1 MKPNIVLY
9 RKIPDDLFA
18 RLQEQCQVTFFDGIN
33 ADNRAAFIEALAEAE
48 GVIGTGVKFT
58 DELMA
63 AAPKLKAASTIT
75 VGYDDFDVAKLSE
88 RGVALMHT
96 PGVLT
101 ETTADTIF
109 TLVLCA
115 ARRIT
120 ELAEKVKNGE
130 WQSSIGPDWYG
141 ANVHGKTI
149 GILGMGRIGYAV
161 AKRAHFGFDMNV
173 IYYNRSAKPEAEQ
186 QLNARRC
193 SLDEVLKEADFVC
206 NVLPLTPETHHI
218 INRDTLAKMKPS
230 AFLIN
235 GGRGASVDEAALVE
249 ALKSGGIQGAGLDVF
264 EKEPLPVN
272 SELLTLPNV
281 VALPHIGS
289 ATHETRYAMSK
300 LAVENLLAALNG
312 DLSKNCV
319 NPSVIQ

>member
-33 ADNRAAFIEALAEAE
+33 ADNRAAFIKALAEAE

-141 ANVHGKTI
+141 SNVHGKTI

-218 INRDTLAKMKPS
+218 INRDSLAKMKPS
-230 AFLIN
+230 AFFIN

-249 ALKSGGIQGAGLDVF
+249 ALKSGVIKGAGLDVF

-289 ATHETRYAMSK
+289 ATHETRYDMSK

-312 DLSKNCV
+312 DLTKNCV
-319 NPSVIQ
+319 NPK

>member
-1 MKPNIVLY
+1 MKPKIVLY

-18 RLQEQCQVTFFDGIN
+18 RLQEQCQVTFFDDIN
-33 ADNRAAFIEALAEAE
+33 ADNRAAFIEALTEAE

-63 AAPKLKAASTIT
+63 AAPKLRAASTIT

-88 RGVALMHT
+88 LGVALVHT

-109 TLVLCA
+109 TSVLCA

-141 ANVHGKTI
+141 SNVHGKTI

-193 SLDEVLKEADFVC
+193 SLNEVLKEADFVC
-206 NVLPLTPETHHI
+206 NVLPLTPETYHI
-218 INRDTLAKMKPS
+218 INRDALAKMKPS
-230 AFLIN
+230 AFFIN

-249 ALKSGGIQGAGLDVF
+249 ALKSGVIKGAGLDVF
-264 EKEPLPVN
+264 EKEPLPMN

-281 VALPHIGS
+281 IALPHIGS
-289 ATHETRYAMSK
+289 ATHETRYEMSK

-312 DLSKNCV
+312 DLTKNCV
-319 NPSVIQ
+319 NPK

>member
-312 DLSKNCV
+312 DRSKNCV
-319 NPSVIQ
+319 NPSVTQ

>member
-1 MKPNIVLY
+1 MKPNVVLY

-18 RLQEQCQVTFFDGIN
+18 RLQEKCQVIFFDGIN
-33 ADNRAAFIEALAEAE
+33 ADNRAAFIDALAEAE

-88 RGVALMHT
+88 LGISLMHT

-130 WQSSIGPDWYG
+130 WQCSIGPDWYG
-141 ANVHGKTI
+141 SNVHGKTI

-206 NVLPLTPETHHI
+206 NVLPLMPETHHI
-218 INRDTLAKMKPS
+218 INRDSLAKMKPS
-230 AFLIN
+230 AFFIN
-235 GGRGASVDEAALVE
+235 GGRGASVDEVALVA
-249 ALKSGGIQGAGLDVF
+249 ALKSGVIKGAGLDVF

-289 ATHETRYAMSK
+289 ATHETRYEMSK

-312 DLSKNCV
+312 DLTKNCV
-319 NPSVIQ
+319 NP

>member
-33 ADNRAAFIEALAEAE
+33 ADNRAAFIKALAEAE

-58 DELMA
+58 NELMA
-63 AAPKLKAASTIT
+63 AAPKLRAASTIT

-120 ELAEKVKNGE
+120 ELATKVKNGE

-141 ANVHGKTI
+141 SNVHGKTI
-149 GILGMGRIGYAV
+149 GVLGMGRIGYAV

-193 SLDEVLKEADFVC
+193 SLDDVLAEADFVC
-206 NVLPLTPETHHI
+206 NVLPLTPETYHI
-218 INRDTLAKMKPS
+218 INRDALAKMKPS
-230 AFLIN
+230 AFFIN

-249 ALKSGGIQGAGLDVF
+249 ALKSGVIQGAGLDVF

>member
-18 RLQEQCQVTFFDGIN
+18 RLQEECQVIFFDGIN

-63 AAPKLKAASTIT
+63 AAPKLRAASTIT

-141 ANVHGKTI
+141 SNVHGKTI

-161 AKRAHFGFDMNV
+161 AKRAHLGFDMNV

-193 SLDEVLKEADFVC
+193 SLDEVLKEADFIC

-218 INRDTLAKMKPS
+218 INRDSLAKMKSS
-230 AFLIN
+230 AFFIN
-235 GGRGASVDEAALVE
+235 GGRGASVDEIALIG
-249 ALKSGGIQGAGLDVF
+249 ALKSGIIKGAGLDVF
-264 EKEPLPVN
+264 EKEPLPVS
-272 SELLTLPNV
+272 SELLSLPNII
-281 VALPHIGS
+281 ALPHIGS
-289 ATHETRYAMSK
+289 ATHETRYEMSK

>member
-33 ADNRAAFIEALAEAE
+33 ADNRAAFIKALAEAE

-141 ANVHGKTI
+141 SNVHGKTI

-173 IYYNRSAKPEAEQ
+173 IYYNRSAKLEAEQ

-206 NVLPLTPETHHI
+206 NVLPLMPETRHI
-218 INRDTLAKMKPS
+218 INRDSLAKMKPS
-230 AFLIN
+230 AFFIN

-249 ALKSGGIQGAGLDVF
+249 ALKSGVIKGAGLDVF

-289 ATHETRYAMSK
+289 ATHETRYDMSK

-312 DLSKNCV
+312 DLTKNCV
-319 NPSVIQ
+319 NPK

>member
-141 ANVHGKTI
+141 SNVHGKTI

-230 AFLIN
+230 AFFIN

-312 DLSKNCV
+312 DRSKNCV
-319 NPSVIQ
+319 NPSVI

>member
-1 MKPNIVLY
+1 MKPNVVLY
-9 RKIPDDLFA
+9 RKIPDDLLA
-18 RLQEQCQVTFFDGIN
+18 KLQEQCQVTYFDGVN
-33 ADNRAAFIEALAEAE
+33 ADNRAAFINALAEAE
-48 GVIGTGVKFT
+48 GVIGVGLQFS

-63 AAPKLKAASTIT
+63 AAPKLKAASTIS
-75 VGYDDFDVAKLSE
+75 VGYDDFDVAKLST
-88 RGVALMHT
+88 RGIALMHT

-120 ELAEKVKNGE
+120 ELAGKVKNGD
-130 WQSSIGPDWYG
+130 WQTSIGPDWYG
-141 ANVHGKTI
+141 SNVHGKTI

-161 AKRAHFGFDMNV
+161 AKRAHFGFGMNV

-186 QLNARRC
+186 QLNAKRC
-193 SLDEVLKEADFVC
+193 SLDEVLADADFVC
-206 NVLPLTPETHHI
+206 NVLPLMPETRHI

-230 AFLIN
+230 AFFIN

-249 ALKSGGIQGAGLDVF
+249 ALKSGVIKGAGLDVF

-272 SELLTLPNV
+272 SELLSLPNV

-289 ATHETRYAMSK
+289 ATHETRYEMSK
-300 LAVENLLAALNG
+300 MAVENLLAALKG
-312 DLSKNCV
+312 DLTKHCV
-319 NPSVIQ
+319 NPDILR

>member
-161 AKRAHFGFDMNV
+161 AKRAHFGFDMNM

-312 DLSKNCV
+312 DRSKNCV
-319 NPSVIQ
+319 NPSVTQ

>member
-1 MKPNIVLY
+1 MKPNVVLY
-9 RKIPDDLFA
+9 RKIPDDLLA
-18 RLQEQCQVTFFDGIN
+18 KLQEQCQVTYFDGVN
-33 ADNRAAFIEALAEAE
+33 VDNRAAFIKALAEAE
-48 GVIGTGVKFT
+48 GVIGVGLQFS

-63 AAPKLKAASTIT
+63 AAPKLKAVSTIS
-75 VGYDDFDVAKLSE
+75 VGYDDFNVAKLSA
-88 RGVALMHT
+88 RGIALMHT

-120 ELAEKVKNGE
+120 ELAEKVKQGE
-130 WQSSIGPDWYG
+130 WQGSIGPDWYG
-141 ANVHGKTI
+141 SNVHGKTI

-161 AKRAHFGFDMNV
+161 AKRAHFGFGMNV

-186 QLNARRC
+186 QLNAKRC
-193 SLDEVLKEADFVC
+193 SLDEVLAEADFVC
-206 NVLPLTPETHHI
+206 NVLPLMPETRHI

-230 AFLIN
+230 AFFIN

-249 ALKSGGIQGAGLDVF
+249 ALKSGVIKGAGLDVF

-272 SELLTLPNV
+272 SELLSLPNV

-289 ATHETRYAMSK
+289 ATHETRYEMSK
-300 LAVENLLAALNG
+300 MAVENLLAALKG
-312 DLSKNCV
+312 DLTKHCV
-319 NPSVIQ
+319 NPNILR

>member
-33 ADNRAAFIEALAEAE
+33 ADNRAAFINALAKAE

-63 AAPKLKAASTIT
+63 AAPKLRAASTIT

-141 ANVHGKTI
+141 SNVHGKTI

-161 AKRAHFGFDMNV
+161 AKRAHLGFDMSV
-173 IYYNRSAKPEAEQ
+173 IYYNRSAKPAAEQ

-193 SLDEVLKEADFVC
+193 SLDEVLKEADFIC

-218 INRDTLAKMKPS
+218 INRDSLAKMKSS
-230 AFLIN
+230 AFFIN
-235 GGRGASVDEAALVE
+235 GGRGASVDEIALIG
-249 ALKSGGIQGAGLDVF
+249 ALKSGVIKGAGLDVF
-264 EKEPLPVN
+264 EKEPLPVS
-272 SELLTLPNV
+272 SELLSLPNII
-281 VALPHIGS
+281 ALPHIGS
-289 ATHETRYAMSK
+289 ATHETRYEMSK

>member
-1 MKPNIVLY
+1 MKPNVVLY
-9 RKIPDDLFA
+9 RKIPDDLLA
-18 RLQEQCQVTFFDGIN
+18 KLQEQCQVTYFDGIN
-33 ADNRAAFIEALAEAE
+33 ADNRAAFIKALAEAE
-48 GVIGTGVKFT
+48 GVIGVGLQFS

-63 AAPKLKAASTIT
+63 AAPKLKAVSTIS
-75 VGYDDFDVAKLSE
+75 VGYDDFNVAKLSA
-88 RGVALMHT
+88 RGIALMHT

-120 ELAEKVKNGE
+120 ELAEKVKQGE
-130 WQSSIGPDWYG
+130 WQGSIGPDWYG
-141 ANVHGKTI
+141 SNVHGKTI

-161 AKRAHFGFDMNV
+161 AKRAHFGFGMNV

-186 QLNARRC
+186 QLNAKRC
-193 SLDEVLKEADFVC
+193 SLDEVLAEADFVC
-206 NVLPLTPETHHI
+206 NVLPLMPETRHI

-230 AFLIN
+230 AFFIN

-249 ALKSGGIQGAGLDVF
+249 ALKSGVIKGAGLDVF

-272 SELLTLPNV
+272 SELLSLPNV

-289 ATHETRYAMSK
+289 ATHETRYEMSK
-300 LAVENLLAALNG
+300 MAVENLLAALKG
-312 DLSKNCV
+312 DLTKHCV
-319 NPSVIQ
+319 NPNILR

>member
-63 AAPKLKAASTIT
+63 AAPKLRAASTIT

-193 SLDEVLKEADFVC
+193 SLDDVLAEADFVC
-206 NVLPLTPETHHI
+206 NVLPLTPETYHI
-218 INRDTLAKMKPS
+218 INRDALAKMKPS
-230 AFLIN
+230 AFFIN

>member
-33 ADNRAAFIEALAEAE
+33 ADNRAAFIDALAEAE

-63 AAPKLKAASTIT
+63 AAPKLRAASTIT
-75 VGYDDFDVAKLSE
+75 VGYDDFDVAKFSE

-130 WQSSIGPDWYG
+130 WQSSIEPDWYG
-141 ANVHGKTI
+141 SNVHGKTI

-193 SLDEVLKEADFVC
+193 SLDDVLAEADFVC

-218 INRDTLAKMKPS
+218 INRDSLAKMKPS
-230 AFLIN
+230 AFFIN
-235 GGRGASVDEAALVE
+235 GGRGASVDEVALVA
-249 ALKSGGIQGAGLDVF
+249 ALKSGVIKGAGLDVF
-264 EKEPLPVN
+264 ETEPLPVN
-272 SELLTLPNV
+272 SALLTLPNV

-289 ATHETRYAMSK
+289 ATHETRYEMSK
-300 LAVENLLAALNG
+300 LAVENLLAALKG
-312 DLSKNCV
+312 DLTKNCV
-319 NPSVIQ
+319 NPQ

>member
-1 MKPNIVLY
+1 MKPNVVLY
-9 RKIPDDLFA
+9 RKIPDDLLA
-18 RLQEQCQVTFFDGIN
+18 TLQEQCQVTYFDGIN
-33 ADNRAAFIEALAEAE
+33 ADNRAAFTKALAEAE
-48 GVIGTGVKFT
+48 GVIGVGLKFS
-58 DELMA
+58 DELLT
-63 AAPKLKAASTIT
+63 AAPKLKAASTIS
-75 VGYDDFDVAKLSE
+75 VGYDDFDVAKLSA
-88 RGVALMHT
+88 RGIALMHT

-120 ELAEKVKNGE
+120 ELVDKVKNGE

-141 ANVHGKTI
+141 SNVHGKTI

-161 AKRAHFGFDMNV
+161 AKRAHFGFGMNV

-193 SLDEVLKEADFVC
+193 SLDEVLAEADFVC
-206 NVLPLTPETHHI
+206 NVLPLMPETRHI

-230 AFLIN
+230 AFFIN

-249 ALKSGGIQGAGLDVF
+249 ALKSGVIKGAGLDVF
-264 EKEPLPVN
+264 ETEPLPVT
-272 SELLTLPNV
+272 SELLQLPNV
-281 VALPHIGS
+281 IALPHIGS
-289 ATHETRYAMSK
+289 ATHETRYEMSK
-300 LAVENLLAALNG
+300 MAVENLLAALKG
-312 DLSKNCV
+312 DLTKNCV
-319 NPSVIQ
+319 NPDILR

>member
-1 MKPNIVLY
+1 MKPKVVLY

-33 ADNRAAFIEALAEAE
+33 ADNRAAFIKALAEAE

-63 AAPKLKAASTIT
+63 AAPKLIAASTIT

-109 TLVLCA
+109 TLVLCT

-120 ELAEKVKNGE
+120 ELAEKVRNGE
-130 WQSSIGPDWYG
+130 WQSSVGPDWYG

-218 INRDTLAKMKPS
+218 INHDTLAKMKPS
-230 AFLIN
+230 AFFIN
-235 GGRGASVDEAALVE
+235 GGRGASVDETALVE
-249 ALKSGGIQGAGLDVF
+249 ALKSGVIKGAGLDVF

-289 ATHETRYAMSK
+289 ATHETRYDMSK

-312 DLSKNCV
+312 DLTKNCV
-319 NPSVIQ
+319 NFQ

>member
-1 MKPNIVLY
+1 MKPNVVLY

-33 ADNRAAFIEALAEAE
+33 ADNRAAFIKALAEAE

-63 AAPKLKAASTIT
+63 AAPKLRAASTIT

-88 RGVALMHT
+88 IGVALMHT

-141 ANVHGKTI
+141 TNVHGKTI

-186 QLNARRC
+186 QFNARRC
-193 SLDEVLKEADFVC
+193 SLDEVLAEADFVC
-206 NVLPLTPETHHI
+206 NVLPLTPETYHI
-218 INRDTLAKMKPS
+218 INRDALAKMKPS
-230 AFLIN
+230 AFFIN

-249 ALKSGGIQGAGLDVF
+249 ALKSGVIQGAGLDVF

-300 LAVENLLAALNG
+300 LAVDNLLAALNG

>member
-63 AAPKLKAASTIT
+63 AAPKLRAASTIT

-230 AFLIN
+230 AFFIN

-312 DLSKNCV
+312 DRSKNCV
-319 NPSVIQ
+319 NPSVTQ

>member
-1 MKPNIVLY
+1 MKPNVVLY
-9 RKIPDDLFA
+9 RKIPDDLLA
-18 RLQEQCQVTFFDGIN
+18 KLQEQCQVTYFDGVN
-33 ADNRAAFIEALAEAE
+33 ADNRAAFINALAEAE
-48 GVIGTGVKFT
+48 GVIGVGLQFS

-63 AAPKLKAASTIT
+63 AAPKLKAVSTIS
-75 VGYDDFDVAKLSE
+75 VGYDDFNVAKLSA
-88 RGVALMHT
+88 RGIALMHT

-120 ELAEKVKNGE
+120 ELAEKVKQGE
-130 WQSSIGPDWYG
+130 WQGSIGPDWYG
-141 ANVHGKTI
+141 SNVHGKTI

-161 AKRAHFGFDMNV
+161 ARRAHFGFGMNV

-193 SLDEVLKEADFVC
+193 SLDEVLAEADFVC
-206 NVLPLTPETHHI
+206 NVLPLMPETRHI
-218 INRDTLAKMKPS
+218 INRESLAKMKPS
-230 AFLIN
+230 AFFIN

-249 ALKSGGIQGAGLDVF
+249 ALKSGVIKGAGLDVF
-264 EKEPLPVN
+264 ETEPLPVN
-272 SELLTLPNV
+272 SELLSLPNV

-289 ATHETRYAMSK
+289 ATHETRYEMSK
-300 LAVENLLAALNG
+300 MAVENLLAALKG
-312 DLSKNCV
+312 DLTKHCV
-319 NPSVIQ
+319 NPNILR

>member
-33 ADNRAAFIEALAEAE
+33 ADNRAAFIKALAEAE

-58 DELMA
+58 NELMA
-63 AAPKLKAASTIT
+63 AAPKLRAASTIT

-141 ANVHGKTI
+141 SNVHGKTI

-193 SLDEVLKEADFVC
+193 SLNEVLKEADFVC
-206 NVLPLTPETHHI
+206 NVLPLTPETYHI
-218 INRDTLAKMKPS
+218 INRDALAKMKPS
-230 AFLIN
+230 AFFIN

-249 ALKSGGIQGAGLDVF
+249 ALKSGVIQGAGLDVF

>member
-63 AAPKLKAASTIT
+63 AAAKLKAASTIT

-120 ELAEKVKNGE
+120 ELVEKVKNGE

-141 ANVHGKTI
+141 SNVHGKTI

-161 AKRAHFGFDMNV
+161 AKRAHCGFDMNV

-218 INRDTLAKMKPS
+218 INRDSLAKMKSS
-230 AFLIN
+230 AFFIN
-235 GGRGASVDEAALVE
+235 GGRGASVDEAALVA
-249 ALKSGGIQGAGLDVF
+249 ALKSGVIKGAGLDVF

-289 ATHETRYAMSK
+289 ATHETRYEMSK

>member
-193 SLDEVLKEADFVC
+193 SLDEVLKEADFIC
-206 NVLPLTPETHHI
+206 NVLPLMPETHHI
-218 INRDTLAKMKPS
+218 INRDSLAKMKPS

-312 DLSKNCV
+312 DRSKNCV
-319 NPSVIQ
+319 NPSVTQ

>member
-1 MKPNIVLY
+1 MKPNVVLY

-18 RLQEQCQVTFFDGIN
+18 RLQEKCQVTFFDGIN
-33 ADNRAAFIEALAEAE
+33 ADNRAAFIDALAEAE

-63 AAPKLKAASTIT
+63 AVPKLKAASTIT

-130 WQSSIGPDWYG
+130 WQNSIGPDWYG
-141 ANVHGKTI
+141 SNVHGKTI

-193 SLDEVLKEADFVC
+193 SLDEVLKEADFIC
-206 NVLPLTPETHHI
+206 NVLPLMPETHHI
-218 INRDTLAKMKPS
+218 INRDSLAKMKPS
-230 AFLIN
+230 AFFIN
-235 GGRGASVDEAALVE
+235 GGRGASVDEIALVA
-249 ALKSGGIQGAGLDVF
+249 ALKSGVIKGAGLDVF

-289 ATHETRYAMSK
+289 ATHETRYEMSK

-312 DLSKNCV
+312 DLTKNCV
-319 NPSVIQ
+319 NP

>member
-33 ADNRAAFIEALAEAE
+33 ADNRAAFIKALAEAE

-96 PGVLT
+96 PSVLT

-141 ANVHGKTI
+141 SNVHGKTI

-173 IYYNRSAKPEAEQ
+173 IYYNRSAKLEAEQ

-206 NVLPLTPETHHI
+206 NVLPLMPETRHI
-218 INRDTLAKMKPS
+218 INRDSLAKMKPS
-230 AFLIN
+230 AFFIN

-249 ALKSGGIQGAGLDVF
+249 ALKSGVIKGAGLDVF

-289 ATHETRYAMSK
+289 ATHETRYDMSK
-300 LAVENLLAALNG
+300 LAVENLLAALKG
-312 DLSKNCV
+312 DLTKNCV
-319 NPSVIQ
+319 NP

>member
-141 ANVHGKTI
+141 SNVHGKTI

-218 INRDTLAKMKPS
+218 INRDTLAKMNPS
-230 AFLIN
+230 AFFIN

-312 DLSKNCV
+312 DRSKNCV
-319 NPSVIQ
+319 NPSVTQ

>member
-33 ADNRAAFIEALAEAE
+33 ADNRAAFIKALAEAE

-96 PGVLT
+96 PSVLT

-141 ANVHGKTI
+141 SNVHGKTI

-173 IYYNRSAKPEAEQ
+173 IYYNRSAKLEAEQ

-206 NVLPLTPETHHI
+206 NVLPLMPETRHI
-218 INRDTLAKMKPS
+218 INRDSLAKMKPS
-230 AFLIN
+230 AFFIN

-249 ALKSGGIQGAGLDVF
+249 ALKSGVIKGAGLDVF

-289 ATHETRYAMSK
+289 ATHETRYDMSK

-312 DLSKNCV
+312 DLTKNCV
-319 NPSVIQ
+319 NP

>member
-33 ADNRAAFIEALAEAE
+33 ADNRAAFIKALAEAE

-88 RGVALMHT
+88 LGVALMHT

-141 ANVHGKTI
+141 SNVHGKTI

-161 AKRAHFGFDMNV
+161 AKRAHLGFDMNV
-173 IYYNRSAKPEAEQ
+173 IYYNRSAKPAAEQ

-193 SLDEVLKEADFVC
+193 SLDDVMAEADFVC

-218 INRDTLAKMKPS
+218 INRDSLAKMKPT
-230 AFLIN
+230 AFFIN

-249 ALKSGGIQGAGLDVF
+249 ALKSGVIKGAGLDVF
-264 EKEPLPVN
+264 EKEPLPMN

-281 VALPHIGS
+281 IALPHIGS
-289 ATHETRYAMSK
+289 ATHETRYEMSK

-312 DLSKNCV
+312 DLTKNCV
-319 NPSVIQ
+319 NP

>member
-63 AAPKLKAASTIT
+63 AAPKLRAASTIT

-141 ANVHGKTI
+141 SNVHGKTI

-230 AFLIN
+230 AFFIN

-264 EKEPLPVN
+264 EKEPLPIN

-312 DLSKNCV
+312 DRSKNCV
-319 NPSVIQ
+319 NPSVTQ

>member
-1 MKPNIVLY
+1 MKPNVVLY
-9 RKIPDDLFA
+9 RKIPDDLLA
-18 RLQEQCQVTFFDGIN
+18 KLQEQCQVTYFDGVN
-33 ADNRAAFIEALAEAE
+33 ADNRAAFIKALAEAE
-48 GVIGTGVKFT
+48 GVIGVGLQFS

-63 AAPKLKAASTIT
+63 AAPKLKAVSTIS
-75 VGYDDFDVAKLSE
+75 VGYDDFNVAKLSA
-88 RGVALMHT
+88 RGIALMHT

-120 ELAEKVKNGE
+120 ELAEKVKQGE
-130 WQSSIGPDWYG
+130 WQGSIGPDWYG
-141 ANVHGKTI
+141 SNVHGKTI

-161 AKRAHFGFDMNV
+161 ARRAHFGFGMNV

-193 SLDEVLKEADFVC
+193 SLDEVLADADFVC
-206 NVLPLTPETHHI
+206 NVLPLMPETRHI

-230 AFLIN
+230 AFFIN

-249 ALKSGGIQGAGLDVF
+249 ALKSGVIKGAGLDVF
-264 EKEPLPVN
+264 ETEPLPVN
-272 SELLTLPNV
+272 SELLSLPNV

-289 ATHETRYAMSK
+289 ATHETRYEMSK
-300 LAVENLLAALNG
+300 MAVENLLAALKG
-312 DLSKNCV
+312 DLTKHCV
-319 NPSVIQ
+319 NPNILR

>member
-63 AAPKLKAASTIT
+63 AAPKLRAASTIT

-141 ANVHGKTI
+141 SNVHGKTI

-161 AKRAHFGFDMNV
+161 AKRAYLGFDMNV

-300 LAVENLLAALNG
+300 LAVENLLAALNS